1 MKELAPINKAD
12 GERSDVAPEV
22 ESQEAVGA
30 PNETREL
37 PPDETVA
44 RLIVVR
50 HFPSLYQ
57 ESKGLPTEKYDLVN
71 TPEQLGKNAY
81 KAKRLAK
88 IFHDED
94 VVAFWS
100 SPLKRAQGTKEVLKA
115 KTKRPIVKEK
125 TISSLQGVRVPPDQY
140 ETFTHENVSRGWF
153 SVYQETPSE
162 GRAGETRVE
171 SVEEVGKRF
180 NRVFQAFNRFV
191 HTRLQTPGEKN
202 RRASLISLP

>member
-12 GERSDVAPEV
+12 GERSDLDPEV

-30 PNETREL
+30 PNEAREL

-81 KAKRLAK
+81 
-88 IFHDED
+88 
-94 VVAFWS
+94 
-100 SPLKRAQGTKEVLKA
+100 
-115 KTKRPIVKEK
+115 KEK

-180 NRVFQAFNRFV
+180 NRV
-191 HTRLQTPGEKN
+191 
-202 RRASLISLP
+202 